1 MNTFNHSIKKNELVR
16 LIIANL
22 DVYELSI
29 SESLPRKFAQ
39 IYVDSYLHRI
49 LLIIMFGNYFQK
61 CRSKCLKH
69 DKGFMISNNLLQG
82 P

>member
-29 SESLPRKFAQ
+29 LESLPRKFAR

-49 LLIIMFGNYFQK
+49 LLIIMFGNYF
-61 CRSKCLKH
+61 RFSKH
-69 DKGFMISNNLLQG
+69 DKVFMISNDLLQG